1 MYLQILLCQKRQSV
15 ATTDFITMPNM
26 KCLGHYKAG
35 AGEVVIASSSGA
47 LAPGSSPA

>member
-26 KCLGHYKAG
+26 KCLGHKAG